1 MGQKKRILGVLAG
14 KSLPFQS
21 LADLAKGADIVF
33 AADSGQEVCLA
44 AGFQP
49 NVVVGDLD
57 SVKERLAEVEYRERS
72 DQNFSDCDKLID
84 EVREL
89 GEVDFIVGGFEG
101 DRFDHVLASLMSF
114 ARGGVP
120 VRLLLGQGHGKVL
133 WAGEEWGLGAGT
145 FSILPLGEAVVSTKG
160 AQWELH
166 HSPLSFTGGGSL
178 SNQAQGDVLVKVEQ
192 GCVLV
197 IRDRVELD
205 WEEISG

>member
-21 LADLAKGADIVF
+21 LAELAARADRVF
-33 AADSGQEVCLA
+33 AADSGQEVCLE
-44 AGFQP
+44 AGFRP
-49 NVVVGDLD
+49 DVVVGDLD

-72 DQNFSDCDKLID
+72 NQDFSDCDKLID

-114 ARGGVP
+114 ARGRVP
-120 VRLLLGQGHGKVL
+120 VRIVLGQGHGKVL
-133 WAGEEWGLGAGT
+133 WTGEEWRFGAGT
-145 FSILPLGEAVVSTKG
+145 FSILPLGDAVVSTRG

-166 HSPLSFTGGGSL
+166 HSQLSSSGGGSL
-178 SNQAQGDVLVKVEQ
+178 SNQAQSDVLVRVEQ

-197 IRDRVELD
+197 IRDQVRLD